1 MKYQCLSKITDSI
14 LNLGNGSLEMG
25 ILDKIVGGLMGSG
38 SGGLGDLLN
47 GNMANLLGG
56 SGDLMSKFQQLYQD
70 KKSNDDIQVDLNTLS
85 ENPET
90 DTGDIQEIMKK
101 VGGNQ
106 ISLSNLKQLVMD
118 DNSSIGNS
126 LRNIFSKL
134 G

>member
-1 MKYQCLSKITDSI
+1 
-14 LNLGNGSLEMG
+14 MG